1 MVLEAIYEE
10 QFSTCSHGFRPQR
23 SCHTALEQITKAF
36 CGTKW
41 YIEGDIKGF
50 FDNINH
56 DVMIKILEKR
66 IKDSRFIRLIR
77 KFLNA
82 GYIEDWQYFKSY
94 GGTPQGG
101 IISPILANIY
111 LDQLDKYMEEYI
123 VRFDKGK
130 RKEVNKQYD
139 TTNVRKDVQ
148 KMLLKKLKQQRNET
162 RLFALLKRMTVLC

>member
-1 MVLEAIYEE
+1 
-10 QFSTCSHGFRPQR
+10 
-23 SCHTALEQITKAF
+23 
-36 CGTKW
+36 
-41 YIEGDIKGF
+41 
-50 FDNINH
+50 
-56 DVMIKILEKR
+56 MIKILEKR

-130 RKEVNKQYD
+130 RKEVNKQYRHYQ
-139 TTNVRKDVQ
+139 RK
-148 KMLLKKLKQQRNET
+148 KGRAKNALKKLKQQRNET